1 MSDDSLY
8 IERLILE
15 LIIGSVP
22 YILLFI
28 LIITRVCQISHLP
41 SHNQIEFAISLRIK
55 IILTLCLSILLIFIP
70 ILSYVFNDTLFIQ
83 TKQSY
88 SLIFLAQAFVLVLQV
103 ILMGYEFKKQVPT
116 LWYIN
121 LLFWAVIS
129 LLYFILLMNSLL
141 FLVFF
146 P

>member
-1 MSDDSLY
+1 
-8 IERLILE
+8 
-15 LIIGSVP
+15 
-22 YILLFI
+22 
-28 LIITRVCQISHLP
+28 
-41 SHNQIEFAISLRIK
+41 
-55 IILTLCLSILLIFIP
+55 LTLCLSILLIFIP

-129 LLYFILLMNSLL
+129 LLYFIFLMNSLL